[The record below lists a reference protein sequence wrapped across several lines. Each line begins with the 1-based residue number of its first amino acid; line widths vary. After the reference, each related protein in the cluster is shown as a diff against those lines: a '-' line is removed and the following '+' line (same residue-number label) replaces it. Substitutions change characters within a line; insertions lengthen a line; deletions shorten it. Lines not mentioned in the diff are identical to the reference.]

1 MSQAIISGTAKMS
14 MLYLAGYNFTC
25 EKNSINRG
33 TMTDKTHQEML
44 QKYAEAIVK
53 VGLNIRAGQRLI
65 IILAATRGV
74 PHQFAPLVREVA
86 KAAYAAGA
94 RYVDVIWGDEE
105 MLRLRVQYAPR
116 DSFGEYSTWQ
126 VDAVM
131 RMIKNGDALLSITGA
146 NPDLLGG
153 LDPDV
158 VGMMQKTH
166 LENFGKVTEQVTTN
180 AINWCVVAAA
190 GEEWAKKVFP
200 KLTAK
205 TAQKKLWEAIF
216 ETARINQPDPVAAWE
231 THIINLRKRAKYLQ
245 TKQYTALHY
254 SAPGTDFT
262 LGLPN
267 GHVWIS
273 AQSMAQNGVAFTAN
287 MPTEEVFTLPDRNR
301 ADGVVTSTFPLSYGG
316 TLIEDFQ
323 VTFENGRVV
332 KVNAKKGES
341 VLQKLVDTDEG
352 SHHLGEV
359 ALVPASSPIAQRGH
373 LFYNT
378 LFDENASCHIAIGR
392 GYRFTLTGGEELTDE
407 EFISAGGNVSLNHVD
422 FMIGSPKMDIDG
434 VKQDGSREPIMRQ
447 GEWAFEA

>member
-1 MSQAIISGTAKMS
+1 
-14 MLYLAGYNFTC
+14 
-25 EKNSINRG
+25 
-33 TMTDKTHQEML
+33 MTDKTHQEML

-65 IILAATRGV
+65 INLGATRGV

-86 KAAYAAGA
+86 KTAYGVGA
-94 RYVDVIWGDEE
+94 RYVDVLWGDEE
-105 MLRLRVQYAPR
+105 MLRLRAQYAPR
-116 DSFGEYSTWQ
+116 DSFDEYSTWQ
-126 VDAVM
+126 IDALM
-131 RMIKNGDALLSITGA
+131 RMIENGDALLSIAGS

-153 LDPDV
+153 LDPEV

-166 LENFGKVTEQVTTN
+166 LQHFSKVGEKVSTN

-190 GEEWAKKVFP
+190 GEDWAKKIFP
-200 KLTAK
+200 ELSAEKATE
-205 TAQKKLWEAIF
+205 QLWQEIF
-216 ETARINQPDPVAAWE
+216 ETTRIDQPDPIAAWQD
-231 THIINLRKRAKYLQ
+231 HIVTLRKRAKYMQ
-245 TKQYTALHY
+245 AKQYTGLHY
-254 SAPGTDFT
+254 SATGTDFT

-267 GHVWIS
+267 GHLWIS

-287 MPTEEVFTLPDRNR
+287 MPTEEVFTMPDRNR
-301 ADGVVTSTFPLSYGG
+301 ADGIVSSTFPLSYAG

-332 KVNAKKGES
+332 KVSAKKGEAA
-341 VLQKLVDTDEG
+341 LQKLVDTDEG
-352 SHHLGEV
+352 SHRLGEV

-392 GYRFTLTGGEELTDE
+392 AYRFTLTGGEELNDE
-407 EFISAGGNVSLNHVD
+407 EFTSAGGNVSLNHVD
-422 FMIGSPKMDIDG
+422 FMIGSPEMDIDG
-434 VKQDGSREPIMRQ
+434 IKPDGTREPVMRK